1 MLNEK
6 SYTIKKVK
14 FEEGKSLTTEYS
26 LLEFDGD
33 ESTNAEISF
42 KSPRKV
48 HEDLVRAFAELV
60 PHLILLTE
68 SIDGIS
74 LNDLPKDVRF
84 AKFEARSFS
93 IGGSD
98 EHRGVVI
105 SGIRRVNGNRVVSLS
120 TPFTV
125 FEPNTEI
132 GVYEYLDELLAAVET
147 CIDETKLFI
156 EGKHAVSPQLE
167 LFVSSNS

>member
-14 FEEGKSLTTEYS
+14 FEKDKALTTEYT

-33 ESTNAEISF
+33 DATNAEVSF

-48 HEDLVRAFAELV
+48 HEDLVRAFQELV

-74 LNDLPKDVRF
+74 LDALSKDVRF
-84 AKFEARSFS
+84 SKFEARSFS
-93 IGGSD
+93 IGGND
-98 EHRGVVI
+98 DNRGVVI
-105 SGIRRVNGNRVVSLS
+105 SGVKRVNGNRVISLS

-125 FEPNTEI
+125 FEPNTDV
-132 GVYEYLDELLAAVET
+132 GVYQYLEELLGAVET
-147 CIDETKLFI
+147 CIDETKQFI
-156 EGKHAVSPQLE
+156 EGKHAANPQLE
-167 LFVSSNS
+167 LFETAKA